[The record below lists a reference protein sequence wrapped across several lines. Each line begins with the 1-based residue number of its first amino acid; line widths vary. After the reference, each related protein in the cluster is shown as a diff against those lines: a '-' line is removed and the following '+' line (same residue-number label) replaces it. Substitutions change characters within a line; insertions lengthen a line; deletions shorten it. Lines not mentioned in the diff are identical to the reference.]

1 MDTTAERGH
10 GEARRDLGMKNY
22 SVEKCYSAFFVKG
35 IKVKLFKLQKSLEIV
50 HSVCPHNFISGI
62 QNSKP
67 QKFERACSVVKLT
80 GQDSL
85 GICLQ

>member
-35 IKVKLFKLQKSLEIV
+35 IKVKLFKLQSPWRLFILFVHTISSPAFITQNRRSLKG
-50 HSVCPHNFISGI
+50 SV
-62 QNSKP
+62 
-67 QKFERACSVVKLT
+67 R
-80 GQDSL
+80 
-85 GICLQ
+85 